1 MSVLLFYT
9 IIYTI
14 DYYRHIIIIGII
26 FILFSKLNFQLKYY
40 TIIHCCNDHK
50 K

>member
-9 IIYTI
+9 IIYAI

-26 FILFSKLNFQLKYY
+26 FILFSKVNFQLEYY